1 MWGGAGALLLTTS
14 LASGLALR
22 GGAWS
27 VPWPARTAQ
36 LLLDL
41 SPVTLVCESAG
52 VRDWMWREGVYEPAG
67 VDRLAR
73 RPWRGSL
80 AGPTVLVVGCVLAA
94 CFSRIG
100 RRDATGEEPGR

>member
-1 MWGGAGALLLTTS
+1 MWTGAGALFLFAS
-14 LASGLALR
+14 LCSGLAVR

-27 VPWPARTAQ
+27 IPWPARAAAVM
-36 LLLDL
+36 LDL
-41 SPVTLVCESAG
+41 SPVSLVCESAG

-80 AGPTVLVVGCVLAA
+80 AGPTMLVVGCILAA
-94 CFSRIG
+94 CCSRVG
-100 RRDATGEEPGR
+100 RRNAPGEDLGR